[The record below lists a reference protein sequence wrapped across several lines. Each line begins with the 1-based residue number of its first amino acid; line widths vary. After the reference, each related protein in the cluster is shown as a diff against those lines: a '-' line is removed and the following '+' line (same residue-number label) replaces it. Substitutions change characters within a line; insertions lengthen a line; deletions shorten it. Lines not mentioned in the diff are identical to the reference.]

1 MAGPDHQG
9 IIVGVDTHLDIHVA
23 VAIDTSGRT
32 LGTTSVPSDTGG
44 YVKLL
49 RWAQEIGSLDRFG
62 IEGTGTYGSGLAKY
76 LAQHGVTVIEVDR
89 PDRSARR
96 CKGKTDAVDAEIAAR
111 KVLSGALQTRPKGG
125 DGPVECLRLLRVAR
139 RSALKART
147 QAANQL
153 RCLVVTSPDRIRAE
167 VRHLSVA
174 RLVAVACAWR
184 PGRPSDPDAASK
196 VALRFVAR
204 RYRALTAEIEEL
216 DHEIRTLV
224 EIAALAALALLAL
237 PNVGPETAAA
247 FLIAAGD
254 NPQRLKSDSSFAHLC
269 GVAPRQ
275 ASSGKT
281 HRHRLDRGGD
291 RAANSALYTITLG
304 LMYRDERTAAYV
316 ARRTTEGLSKREI
329 IRCLKRFVAREVFR
343 TLVSCS
349 ASVPC

>member
-9 IIVGVDTHLDIHVA
+9 VIVGVDTHLDIHVA

-32 LGTTSVPSDTGG
+32 LGTTSVPSDTEG

-49 RWAQEIGSLDRFG
+49 RWAQEFGSLDRFG

-96 CKGKTDAVDAEIAAR
+96 RKGKTDAVDAEIAAR
-111 KVLSGALQTRPKGG
+111 EVLSGALQTRPKGG

-139 RSALKART
+139 RSAMKART

-196 VALRFVAR
+196 VALRSVAR

-224 EIAALAALALLAL
+224 ETAAPALLAL

-247 FLIAAGD
+247 LLIAAGD
-254 NPQRLKSDSSFAHLC
+254 NPQRLKSESSFAHLC

-304 LMYRDERTAAYV
+304 RMYRDERTAAYV

-343 TLVSCS
+343 TLVSCP